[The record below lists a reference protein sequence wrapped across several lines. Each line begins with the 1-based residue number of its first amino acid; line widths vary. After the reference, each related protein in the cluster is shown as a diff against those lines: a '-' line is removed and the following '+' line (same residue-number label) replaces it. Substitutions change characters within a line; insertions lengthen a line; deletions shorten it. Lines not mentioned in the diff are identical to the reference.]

1 MVFTL
6 LLTWLAQTD
15 GPLPRLSIAHE
26 TLASVLRPNSD
37 NITWLGTPD
46 GGRTGNNKD
55 PEGFLSEDGR
65 FFFER
70 ALQGGTGLK
79 RFNLQDGTAV
89 GSLPHLFRDSF
100 GGFAMGL
107 YAEKAA
113 RDLTNE
119 SLGPGAT
126 QPFASRSGEDVLLAH
141 HSHLPQYA
149 ALNRWFSGVGVIR
162 LVPNEL
168 HPMIAGATGFGRAIQ
183 PIMDVRDLSLSL
195 VVAGVGTV
203 TPPPESETRL
213 SPDDSHGEGSIRW
226 PRSSK
231 TPKLHEMF
239 LGSPYGFYP
248 WDKPRVVRGLLWNS
262 ETNAVVAALPT
273 AALEGGVPSQDG
285 FTHVAIGKADGSKPR
300 VLSAPA
306 AQGRQG
312 FVECISLTSHGR
324 VFVGVKE
331 LDANRLDLGH
341 KPAPVV
347 HRIYQIKGSQWNKVA
362 DARLRATN
370 IRGDRWLVERVDGSG
385 GWLVSIN

>member
-6 LLTWLAQTD
+6 FLTWLLQSD
-15 GPLPRLSIAHE
+15 GPMPRLSIAHE
-26 TLASVLRPNSD
+26 AATAVIRPGSSP
-37 NITWLGTPD
+37 IHWIGTRD
-46 GGRTGNNKD
+46 GSRTGDDKD
-55 PEGFLSEDGR
+55 PEGILSEDGR

-79 RFNLQDGTAV
+79 RFNLQGGTAV
-89 GSLPHLFRDSF
+89 GSLPHLFRDLH
-100 GGFAMGL
+100 GGFAIGL
-107 YAEKAA
+107 YTESAA
-113 RDLTNE
+113 RGQA
-119 SLGPGAT
+119 SQWMGSGAT
-126 QPFASRSGEDVLLAH
+126 QPFASRTGEDVLVAH
-141 HSHLPQYA
+141 HSDLPQYA
-149 ALNRWFSGVGVIR
+149 ALHRWYSGVGVVR
-162 LVPNEL
+162 LIAEEL
-168 HPMIAGATGFGRAIQ
+168 NPMIAGATGLGRAVQ
-183 PIMDVRDLSLSL
+183 PILDVRDLSLSL

-239 LGSPYGFYP
+239 LGLPYGFYP

-312 FVECISLTSHGR
+312 FVECISLTSDGC